1 MGEEAGDFIQKTIQ
15 TAKKNRSLMEEA
27 YLRRGD
33 VEAAA
38 HELVT
43 SFYESYPNYV
53 LSQEIFE
60 GIYRQMIRHIA
71 KNLK

>member
-1 MGEEAGDFIQKTIQ
+1 
-15 TAKKNRSLMEEA
+15 MEEA
-27 YLRRGD
+27 YLRTRD
-33 VEAAA
+33 IDAAA

-43 SFYESYPNYV
+43 SFYESYPDYV

-71 KNLK
+71 KSLE